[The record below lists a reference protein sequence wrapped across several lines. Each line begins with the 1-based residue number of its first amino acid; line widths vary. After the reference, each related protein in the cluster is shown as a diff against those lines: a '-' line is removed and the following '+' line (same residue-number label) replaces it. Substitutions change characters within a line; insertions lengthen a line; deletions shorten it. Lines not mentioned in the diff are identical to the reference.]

1 MSQPDLE
8 FRTAWQR
15 QDLNLQET
23 AIDFWSSLGI
33 LPTQV
38 NAQDRAQELCVVAYA
53 DDLVA
58 GVSTAVVAELPQ
70 LRNRFAFMRCAV
82 APGRRGQHIAT
93 ALTQQS
99 ARVLSSWSE
108 ANPDKVREYR
118 KTARQRN
125 PDTNRDSVAAA
136 RARRFG
142 ARVEPVK
149 RKVIF
154 ERDNGICHVCGI
166 AVDPNSWDLDHI
178 VPLKDGGNHTYDN
191 VAVSHRKCNRGRA
204 SRH

>member
-108 ANPDKVREYR
+108 ANPALRAPGMAIIVESPALAPLEKFPVWP
-118 KTARQRN
+118 ARDADLETMAGLNLVGFTQAGQQIR
-125 PDTNRDSVAAA
+125 VAW
-136 RARRFG
+136 FT
-142 ARVEPVK
+142 
-149 RKVIF
+149 
-154 ERDNGICHVCGI
+154 
-166 AVDPNSWDLDHI
+166 
-178 VPLKDGGNHTYDN
+178 HTLID
-191 VAVSHRKCNRGRA
+191 
-204 SRH
+204 